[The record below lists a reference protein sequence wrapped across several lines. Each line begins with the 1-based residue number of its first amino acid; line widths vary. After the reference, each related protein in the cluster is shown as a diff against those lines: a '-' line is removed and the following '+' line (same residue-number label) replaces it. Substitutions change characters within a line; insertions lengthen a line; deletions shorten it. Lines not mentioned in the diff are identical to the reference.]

1 MFRNAQFTARV
12 YIDTGSDE
20 LKFMLFEIVAL

>member
-20 LKFMLFEIVAL
+20 HIVMLYEIVAL